1 MDQLLRLLAALATER
16 PIRALVIVSLISL
29 GAGWLAG
36 GLEVSTSRT
45 ALMSEDDEHWKRYMA
60 FSEEFGIPEDL
71 VIVVKGKKA
80 DVVRATTDDIAQ
92 RLMLKTDHV
101 RSVFHRIDL
110 SAFSSRAPLY
120 LTYDQVQ
127 LLQRLAAEP
136 AIAQLRLAPSA
147 AGRINAIVELMNR
160 APTLW
165 TKGSMP
171 SDFHT
176 MSAILESLLAELSRF
191 TLAEGPDL
199 RPRIE
204 FIDPEVLGDAIG
216 DPMAGSGLDRT
227 GYLSTDEGRTA
238 VMFVRPLYHTDGLEV
253 VRPFVETVRA
263 SCQQAVGSRSGVSF
277 GLTGIPASEIDE
289 HAAVERDTKVT
300 SGVALLGVIIIF
312 LLYFPSA
319 RLLLLALAPVL
330 VGVVWTAAAARMVF
344 GYLNLISSIFLV
356 ILIGMGIDFS
366 IHIAS
371 RFIEA
376 RREGNTPVAAATES
390 ILRAGRGIMTGGLT
404 SAGAFAAVGFS
415 EFKGMAE
422 LGTVASIGLVLTMF
436 SSLTVLPAL
445 LILAGPPV
453 VKVRQGF
460 PGLPTFV
467 KTLIKVR
474 FPALIILVILSVPMA
489 WFTNQAAFDFSLLN
503 LMPAES
509 ESAILMAEMVDKREL
524 SANAAV
530 AIAPDLDAARALEA
544 EFRELPSVF
553 RAVSAAT
560 FLPTN
565 QESRLYNLAE
575 VVERLHETKAKI
587 LQEGLQQVDVVAA
600 LEALTTQI
608 ERLQDLAFRRGDGK
622 TVANLEAGIGSLY
635 DVIDGLQGPRAEQVR
650 ARIDAYTATML
661 VILEEGI
668 SRLESTV
675 TRGAMTADDLPKG
688 VKERF
693 VSNKG
698 RYAVYAFPKE
708 SIWDR
713 PALANF
719 LDEARAVAPGL
730 TGFPETFYENTEVMI
745 RGFYEA
751 AVYATIAVVLLLLLD
766 LHRISY
772 VFIAILPLGCGTL
785 AMLGLMT
792 LAGIKYNLGNI
803 VALPLIIGVGIDNAV
818 HLIHRHAQD
827 RDVQLTFERTGGAVI
842 LSSLTTMIGFG
853 SLVMATHRGLA
864 SLGQVLFIGV
874 GSCLLAALLGLPACL
889 SRVRPPQIHDKR

>member
-1 MDQLLRLLAALATER
+1 M
-16 PIRALVIVSLISL
+16 
-29 GAGWLAG
+29 
-36 GLEVSTSRT
+36 
-45 ALMSEDDEHWKRYMA
+45 
-60 FSEEFGIPEDL
+60 
-71 VIVVKGKKA
+71 
-80 DVVRATTDDIAQ
+80 
-92 RLMLKTDHV
+92 
-101 RSVFHRIDL
+101 
-110 SAFSSRAPLY
+110 
-120 LTYDQVQ
+120 
-127 LLQRLAAEP
+127 
-136 AIAQLRLAPSA
+136 
-147 AGRINAIVELMNR
+147 
-160 APTLW
+160 
-165 TKGSMP
+165 
-171 SDFHT
+171 
-176 MSAILESLLAELSRF
+176 
-191 TLAEGPDL
+191 
-199 RPRIE
+199 
-204 FIDPEVLGDAIG
+204 
-216 DPMAGSGLDRT
+216 
-227 GYLSTDEGRTA
+227 
-238 VMFVRPLYHTDGLEV
+238 
-253 VRPFVETVRA
+253 
-263 SCQQAVGSRSGVSF
+263 
-277 GLTGIPASEIDE
+277 
-289 HAAVERDTKVT
+289 
-300 SGVALLGVIIIF
+300 IIIF